1 MEKHHK
7 HAQQKGTTLKVFCV
21 SSRRRMKW
29 QSQEVTTY
37 FIIILYNT
45 LASTS
50 LNPKVQK
57 IIVLII

>member
-1 MEKHHK
+1 
-7 HAQQKGTTLKVFCV
+7 
-21 SSRRRMKW
+21 MKW
-29 QSQEVTTY
+29 QSQKVITS